1 MILMRFLKSLKN
13 GSILLK
19 TIQKYIPWNGWEKEV
34 NMKTSDK
41 YSPEQLKLRQEVL
54 KILMSKYGHEGNN
67 KAIYECA
74 DEWVE
79 KYVISAGVVDYYGAY
94 KQSFINQTK

>member
-1 MILMRFLKSLKN
+1 MTN
-13 GSILLK
+13 D
-19 TIQKYIPWNGWEKEV
+19 T
-34 NMKTSDK
+34 
-41 YSPEQLKLRQEVL
+41 YSPEKLKLRQEVL

-79 KYVISAGVVDYYGAY
+79 KYVISAGVVDYFNAY
-94 KQSFINQTK
+94 KQSFINKSLV

>member
-1 MILMRFLKSLKN
+1 M
-13 GSILLK
+13 
-19 TIQKYIPWNGWEKEV
+19 TED
-34 NMKTSDK
+34 T
-41 YSPEQLKLRQEVL
+41 YSPEKLKLRQEVL

-79 KYVISAGVVDYYGAY
+79 KYDVSFGVVDYYNAY
-94 KQSFINQTK
+94 KQSFINKSLEK

>member
-1 MILMRFLKSLKN
+1 M
-13 GSILLK
+13 
-19 TIQKYIPWNGWEKEV
+19 TED
-34 NMKTSDK
+34 T
-41 YSPEQLKLRQEVL
+41 YSPEKLKLRQEVL

-79 KYVISAGVVDYYGAY
+79 KYVISAGVVDYYNAY
-94 KQSFINQTK
+94 KQSFINKSLEKN

>member
-1 MILMRFLKSLKN
+1 M
-13 GSILLK
+13 
-19 TIQKYIPWNGWEKEV
+19 TED
-34 NMKTSDK
+34 T
-41 YSPEQLKLRQEVL
+41 YSPEKLKLRQDVL

-79 KYVISAGVVDYYGAY
+79 KYVISAGVVDYFNAY
-94 KQSFINQTK
+94 KQSFINKSLES

>member
-1 MILMRFLKSLKN
+1 M
-13 GSILLK
+13 
-19 TIQKYIPWNGWEKEV
+19 T
-34 NMKTSDK
+34 TSDK
-41 YSPEQLKLRQEVL
+41 YSPAQLKLRQEVL

-67 KAIYECA
+67 RAIYECA

-94 KQSFINQTK
+94 KQSFINKAK

>member
-1 MILMRFLKSLKN
+1 M
-13 GSILLK
+13 
-19 TIQKYIPWNGWEKEV
+19 TED
-34 NMKTSDK
+34 T
-41 YSPEQLKLRQEVL
+41 YSPEKLKLRQEVL

-79 KYVISAGVVDYYGAY
+79 KYVISAGVVDYYNAY
-94 KQSFINQTK
+94 KQSFINKSLE